1 MRAREDIRGYHKF
14 VDNAKVNNPDPTSSH
29 FVRPMDRFAKDFATY
44 DREQRHQEK
53 IQKQSLIEARRVA
66 QMQRDIKRWEFME
79 QQDNDVQDR
88 NERMRQK
95 YKIGQKGNGSASYN
109 PVNMEYEKNMQGQ
122 QMESIE

>member
-1 MRAREDIRGYHKF
+1 
-14 VDNAKVNNPDPTSSH
+14 
-29 FVRPMDRFAKDFATY
+29 
-44 DREQRHQEK
+44 
-53 IQKQSLIEARRVA
+53 
-66 QMQRDIKRWEFME
+66 MQRDIKRWEFME
-79 QQDNDVQDR
+79 QQDNDVENR